1 MRATR
6 THAAS
11 KMERRVF
18 VAGLASILA
27 VPLATEAQQA
37 GKAYRIGILH
47 VIPPDA
53 SRGFEALR
61 QGLRSL
67 GYVDGQNIG
76 LEYRWSE
83 RPESLSTS
91 VMKLLRL
98 KVHVIVTADATIAA
112 VAKRATSD
120 TPIVMASSGDPVT
133 EGLVTSLARPGG
145 NIPGLSSLS
154 PQLSGKRLELLKET
168 LPAVSRIAVLW
179 NAGFSGSALSL
190 KMTEQAAR
198 RLHVELQ
205 RIESRGLDDVDN
217 AFQSAARSGAGAVIV
232 LSAPGLDRFRAQ
244 IARLALKHRLPAMA
258 SAEGFAKAGGLV
270 QYGASI
276 TDNWRRA
283 ATYVDKILKGAK
295 PGDLPVEQPTTFE
308 LVINLKTAKTLGLTI
323 PPSLLLRADQVIE

>member
-1 MRATR
+1 
-6 THAAS
+6 
-11 KMERRVF
+11 ME
-18 VAGLASILA
+18 
-27 VPLATEAQQA
+27 
-37 GKAYRIGILH
+37 
-47 VIPPDA
+47 
-53 SRGFEALR
+53 
-61 QGLRSL
+61 
-67 GYVDGQNIG
+67 
-76 LEYRWSE
+76 
-83 RPESLSTS
+83 
-91 VMKLLRL
+91 LLRL

-133 EGLVTSLARPGG
+133 EGLITSLARPGG
-145 NIPGLSSLS
+145 NITGLSSLS

-179 NAGFSGSALSL
+179 KAGSALSL

-217 AFQSAARSGAGAVIV
+217 ALQSAARSGAGAVIV
-232 LSAPGLDRFRAQ
+232 LPAPGFDRIQPQ

-295 PGDLPVEQPTTFE
+295 PGDLPVEQPTKFE
-308 LVINLKTAKTLGLTI
+308 LVINLKTAKVLGLTI
-323 PPSLLLRADQVIE
+323 PQSLLARADQVIDP